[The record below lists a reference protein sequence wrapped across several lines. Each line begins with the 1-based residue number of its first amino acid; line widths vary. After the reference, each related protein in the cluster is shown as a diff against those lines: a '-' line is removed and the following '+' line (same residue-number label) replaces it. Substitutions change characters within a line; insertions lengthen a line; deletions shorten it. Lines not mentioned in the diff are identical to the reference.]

1 MTAAIQ
7 TLDSQKGQVSG
18 QAMMNAIVTGA
29 KDPDNQA
36 AGLEF
41 AEMQKWV
48 GNNQARLSPEAK
60 QVFATYEKAA
70 RNSLAQGKTGI
81 TDAAFKQ
88 LQTDMAKVAT
98 PPTTTKPTK
107 PLPKPAEPSKFDPL
121 PATKG
126 DISAS
131 KATAELKAKPGTI
144 SGSDMTD
151 AISKGVSDL
160 DSQAAT
166 GEFKEFQ
173 KFAKENGAK
182 LSPEAKEVMGIY
194 EKYAKAAQAKGQ
206 TGIEQ
211 GEFSKM
217 LTEMRNVKDSSA
229 TKALAE
235 LDKKATTI
243 TGDEMARAIQK
254 GTKDLDGQAAG
265 AEYEAFKNWAEANK
279 AKLSP
284 EAQKVMDIYKQHAE
298 GAKAKGGTGIPQ
310 DEWNSMIKEMKGVGD
325 LSAKQAI
332 SELDKKAANGT
343 ITGDDLA
350 AAIDK
355 GTADTDGQAAGKE
368 FAEFDKWAKA
378 NSSKLSPEAK
388 EVMKLYREAVA
399 EAKANGQTGIPQDKM
414 TALLEKMKNVGDVGA
429 KKALAELDKKAAA
442 NGGTVTGDDMAK
454 AIQKGT
460 ADLDGQSA
468 SKELAEFEKWAKAN
482 ESKLSPEAKEVLDLY
497 RKAAGEAKAKG
508 QPGISQDD
516 WNKLVKDMKNVGDV
530 SAKKALAELDQKAAA
545 GTISGEDLAAAIEK
559 GTSDADNQAAGK
571 EFAAFEKWAKA
582 NEAKLSPEA
591 KEVMDLYRKAAAEAK
606 AAGQTGIP
614 QDKMTA
620 LLEKMKN
627 VGDSSAK
634 AALAE
639 LDKKSANGTVSGEDL
654 AAAIDKGTAD
664 LDGQAAGKEFAAFEQ
679 WAKANESRLSPEAKE
694 VMDLYR
700 KAAAEA
706 KAAGQTGIPQDKMT
720 ALLEKMKNIGDVSA
734 KKALA
739 ELDQKAVNGKVSG
752 EDLLSA
758 IEKGTADL
766 DGQAAGKEFAEF
778 EKWAKANEGKLSPEA
793 KEVMGI
799 YKKYVDEA
807 KAKGQTGIS
816 EADAQKMFKEMRSVG
831 DISAKQALA
840 GLDKKHGPVSGEDM
854 LKTIKEGIS
863 DLDGNASTK
872 ELEQFQQWAKAHP
885 ERLTPEAKQVLATYE
900 KYAKEGGKTGITQEA
915 SEKMFKEMEQF
926 QTYSDNSTR
935 TAIDTLNSKAG
946 PISGADLAKA
956 INQGTADL
964 DGQAA
969 GLERADF
976 AKWAAMNQDRLS
988 PEAKQVMAIYE
999 RYANRSLAAGQTGIP
1014 QNEWNKMLKEMA
1026 NVGKD
1031 RFKAFITG

>member
-1 MTAAIQ
+1 MDAAIRSLE
-7 TLDSQKGQVSG
+7 TSKGTVTG

-41 AEMQKWV
+41 ADMQKWV

-98 PPTTTKPTK
+98 PPTTTKPT
-107 PLPKPAEPSKFDPL
+107 PKPTPKPIETKFDPQKL
-121 PATKG
+121 VKTDA
-126 DISAS
+126 SAS
-131 KATAELKAKPGTI
+131 KATAELKAKPGQI

-160 DSQAAT
+160 DGQAANA
-166 GEFKEFQ
+166 EFKEFQ
-173 KFAKENGAK
+173 KFAKENGTK

-194 EKYAKAAQAKGQ
+194 EKYAKAAQGQ
-206 TGIEQ
+206 GKTGIEQ

-235 LDKKATTI
+235 LDKKAGTV

-254 GTKDLDGQAAG
+254 GTADLDGQAAG
-265 AEYEAFKNWAEANK
+265 AEYDAFKNWAQANQ

-284 EAQKVMDIYKQHAE
+284 EAKQVMEIYKQHAE

-310 DEWNSMIKEMKGVGD
+310 DEWKAMLKEMKGVGD
-325 LSAKQAI
+325 ISAKQAI
-332 SELDKKAANGT
+332 SELEKKAAAGT
-343 ITGDDLA
+343 VTGDDLA
-350 AAIDK
+350 AAIEK
-355 GTADTDGQAAGKE
+355 GTADADGQAAGKE
-368 FAEFDKWAKA
+368 FAEFEKFAKA
-378 NSSKLSPEAK
+378 NQSKLSPEAK

-399 EAKANGQTGIPQDKM
+399 DAKAKGQTGIPQDQMK
-414 TALLEKMKNVGDVGA
+414 ALVEKMKNVGDVGA

-442 NGGTVTGDDMAK
+442 NGGTVSGDDMAK

-497 RKAAGEAKAKG
+497 RKAAGDAKAKG
-508 QPGISQDD
+508 QTGIAQED

-530 SAKKALAELDQKAAA
+530 SAKNALAELDKKT
-545 GTISGEDLAAAIEK
+545 GTISGEDLAAAIDK
-559 GTSDADNQAAGK
+559 GTQDADGQAAGK

-582 NEAKLSPEA
+582 NESRLSPEA
-591 KEVMDLYRKAAAEAK
+591 KEVMDLYRKAAADAK
-606 AAGQTGIP
+606 AKGQTGIP
-614 QDKMTA
+614 QDEMKA

-634 AALAE
+634 AAISE
-639 LDKKSANGTVSGEDL
+639 LDKKTGTISGDDL
-654 AAAIDKGTAD
+654 AAAIDKGTQDA
-664 LDGQAAGKEFAAFEQ
+664 DGQAAGKEFEAFEK

-706 KAAGQTGIPQDKMT
+706 KAKGQTGIPEDQMK
-720 ALLEKMKNIGDVSA
+720 ALLAKMKDVGDVSA
-734 KKALA
+734 KQALA
-739 ELDQKAVNGKVSG
+739 QLDQKAAAGTVSG
-752 EDLLSA
+752 DDLLKA
-758 IEKGTADL
+758 IKQGTADL

-816 EADAQKMFKEMRSVG
+816 EADSKKMFREMRNVG
-831 DISAKQALA
+831 DISAKTALA
-840 GLDKKHGPVSGEDM
+840 ELAKKSGPVSGEDM
-854 LKTIKEGIS
+854 AKTIKDGIS
-863 DLDGNASTK
+863 DLDGNSSTK
-872 ELEQFQQWAKAHP
+872 ELKEFQKWAKANP
-885 ERLTPEAKQVLATYE
+885 EKLTPEAKQVLETYE
-900 KYAKEGGKTGITQEA
+900 KYAKAAGKNGISQA
-915 SEKMFKEMEQF
+915 DSEKMLKEMEQF
-926 QTYSDNSTR
+926 KTYSDDTTR
-935 TAIDTLNSKAG
+935 AAIDTLNTKTG
-946 PISGADLAKA
+946 PISGADLTKA
-956 INQGTADL
+956 ITQGTQDT

-976 AKWAAMNQDRLS
+976 AKWAGMNKDRLS
-988 PEAKQVMAIYE
+988 PEAQQVMAIYE

-1014 QNEWNKMLKEMA
+1014 QNEWKKMIDEMN